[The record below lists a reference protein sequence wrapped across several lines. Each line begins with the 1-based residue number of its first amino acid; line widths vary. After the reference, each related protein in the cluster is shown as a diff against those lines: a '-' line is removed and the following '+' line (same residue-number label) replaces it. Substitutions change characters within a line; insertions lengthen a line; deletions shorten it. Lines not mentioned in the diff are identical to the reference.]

1 MEKIINITYKNIN
14 GKTTNRRYVTYFD
27 TIEQAL
33 LEMQVVA
40 ENLVIKYG
48 GEIISIQEEK
58 I

>member
-1 MEKIINITYKNIN
+1 MGKIITITYKNIN
-14 GKTTNRRYVTYFD
+14 AKTTNRRYVTFFD

-58 I
+58 

>member
-1 MEKIINITYKNIN
+1 MGKIITITYKNIN
-14 GKTTNRRYVTYFD
+14 GKITNRRYVTFFD

-58 I
+58 

>member
-1 MEKIINITYKNIN
+1 MGKIITITYKNIN
-14 GKTTNRRYVTYFD
+14 GKTTNRRYVTFFD

-48 GEIISIQEEK
+48 GEIISIQQEK
-58 I
+58 

>member
-1 MEKIINITYKNIN
+1 MGKIITITYKNIN
-14 GKTTNRRYVTYFD
+14 GKTTNRRYVTFFD

-58 I
+58 

>member
-1 MEKIINITYKNIN
+1 MEKIITITYKNIN
-14 GKTTNRRYVTYFD
+14 GITTNRRYVTFFD

-48 GEIISIQEEK
+48 GEIISIQQEK
-58 I
+58 

>member
-1 MEKIINITYKNIN
+1 MGKIITITYKNIY
-14 GKTTNRRYVTYFD
+14 GITTNRRYVTFCD

-58 I
+58 

>member
-1 MEKIINITYKNIN
+1 MGKIITITYKNIY
-14 GKTTNRRYVTYFD
+14 GITTNRRYVTFFD

-58 I
+58 

>member
-1 MEKIINITYKNIN
+1 MGKIIIITYKNIN
-14 GKTTNRRYVTYFD
+14 GKTTNRRYVTFFD

-58 I
+58 